1 MSITQNIIFKEY
13 LFALKCFFIP
23 RILEED
29 FLDHFLEGM
38 ILFPLNPTWK
48 PVQSQKITQFKQ
60 LAYSSHFDSGSQN
73 KTGLKRKSF
82 SVLVKCLN

>member
-38 ILFPLNPTWK
+38 ILFPLNPT
-48 PVQSQKITQFKQ
+48 
-60 LAYSSHFDSGSQN
+60 
-73 KTGLKRKSF
+73 
-82 SVLVKCLN
+82 